1 MYRIGYIDDQ
11 PVQYNNF
18 RKKIQRRFPDV
29 DLILL
34 DQCTTREEF
43 LKRIYEEKVDV
54 LLIDYKMA
62 SSYGFNGSAL
72 INYINDQMHER
83 FHIDHF
89 TPVKIAPER
98 KEDYYNLVLACP
110 KCNLVKSGK
119 WPTEDKNIMHDEEKG
134 FIDPATEEYDKHIVR
149 TEEGFIQGK
158 TVLGR
163 NMCKNLNFHIRRTD
177 LYWKIHILY
186 QIQEKLEQL
195 YDEKKLEE
203 EEKNFYIESNR
214 LLKCYIKEAFAKGE

>member
-1 MYRIGYIDDQ
+1 MSESRDSHEW
-11 PVQYNNF
+11 N
-18 RKKIQRRFPDV
+18 
-29 DLILL
+29 
-34 DQCTTREEF
+34 EF
-43 LKRIYEEKVDV
+43 QV
-54 LLIDYKMA
+54 LLFLMKNQRLREQ
-62 SSYGFNGSAL
+62 G
-72 INYINDQMHER
+72 
-83 FHIDHF
+83 
-89 TPVKIAPER
+89 TV
-98 KEDYYNLVLACP
+98 
-110 KCNLVKSGK
+110 SG
-119 WPTEDKNIMHDEEKG
+119 T
-134 FIDPATEEYDKHIVR
+134 IVR

>member
-1 MYRIGYIDDQ
+1 MWLYFI
-11 PVQYNNF
+11 VAM
-18 RKKIQRRFPDV
+18 
-29 DLILL
+29 
-34 DQCTTREEF
+34 
-43 LKRIYEEKVDV
+43 V
-54 LLIDYKMA
+54 LSGRA
-62 SSYGFNGSAL
+62 NGSLGLKYTDRRML
-72 INYINDQMHER
+72 IREWYMGYLKKVEEYHDAKDILSDDFHNICGYCGKDSHIMHER

>member
-1 MYRIGYIDDQ
+1 MRVHGSRGIRRRGGVSGLKDYHDAKDILSDDFHNICGYCGKDSHI
-11 PVQYNNF
+11 
-18 RKKIQRRFPDV
+18 
-29 DLILL
+29 
-34 DQCTTREEF
+34 
-43 LKRIYEEKVDV
+43 
-54 LLIDYKMA
+54 
-62 SSYGFNGSAL
+62 
-72 INYINDQMHER
+72 MHER